1 MISFQE
7 IIFLFQ
13 TRSLFYK
20 GLIQWFHRYFITLL
34 HIQRMYKL
42 LEHWTLDMSYL
53 ELGKF
58 RIGSLILWRVKK
70 FRPVFSPSWTTYLN
84 FRFLVKT
91 VCVSILCT
99 CHGLSVHVTVCR
111 YMSHFLGR
119 LFLFVC
125 DILSGRECCTSI
137 VHLSDKVTDFYIL
150 AR

>member
-1 MISFQE
+1 MYWQVVVALDSENRFTH
-7 IIFLFQ
+7 LV
-13 TRSLFYK
+13 K
-20 GLIQWFHRYFITLL
+20 GLN
-34 HIQRMYKL
+34 
-42 LEHWTLDMSYL
+42 
-53 ELGKF
+53 
-58 RIGSLILWRVKK
+58 
-70 FRPVFSPSWTTYLN
+70 FSPCFLTKLDHIYLN

-137 VHLSDKVTDFYIL
+137 VHPSDKVTDFYIL